1 MSINKA
7 FKEQFESNLQNSF
20 NGATRIPVIKVLKKG
35 TLVFFHFW
43 CFMKTEGTWY
53 LRFWVYCITD
63 RYVCVDYK
71 CCTKTKINVTSK
83 EKVFENRTYNDVSG
97 TGTTELLMNI
107 ILCHGFVNNKNSAV
121 LLSCGSKLIDYYLQ
135 ICFVL
140 HENIPNDFKNVPLR
154 AKQRI
159 NSEHLY
165 KNDFV
170 MACYSTIPSAAN
182 TSKRITI
189 CSCL

>member
-1 MSINKA
+1 MFDENRKKII
-7 FKEQFESNLQNSF
+7 F
-20 NGATRIPVIKVLKKG
+20 KVLSSI
-35 TLVFFHFW
+35 F
-43 CFMKTEGTWY
+43 
-53 LRFWVYCITD
+53 YCIMEN
-63 RYVCVDYK
+63 YVCVDYL
-71 CCTKTKINVTSK
+71 CCPQTKLNVK
-83 EKVFENRTYNDVSG
+83 NKGQGFENMIYNAVSG
-97 TGTTELLMNI
+97 IGIPELFMNI
-107 ILCHGFVNNKNSAV
+107 ISCHEFVNNTKSAV
-121 LLSCGSKLIDYYLQ
+121 IFSCCIKLVDYYLQ
-135 ICFVL
+135 TCFVL